1 MLTLF
6 EEFYLLTLDD
16 EKGNLV
22 WFARKSFAFL
32 TAGLILAELA
42 LVGKLGMGEK
52 VRLVVLDEHPTGD
65 PILDDTLEQ
74 IRSAEKLR
82 KPSYW
87 VSQLS
92 ADPKKLKQSIGQRL
106 VEKKILIQ
114 DEKRF
119 YRQEITPG
127 SELPM
132 PDKYQFKKE
141 LRGLV
146 FVNNELDLRNM
157 ALLNMIAAANLLTLL
172 FTQDEIETAEKV
184 IQRQLLAT
192 AMGNPVMELVEEIVQ
207 AVSSVIED
215 ELE

>member
-6 EEFYLLTLDD
+6 EEFFLLTLDD

-92 ADPKKLKQSIGQRL
+92 VEPKKLKQSIGQRL

-127 SELPM
+127 SEPPM
-132 PDKYQFKKE
+132 PDKFQLKQE
-141 LRGLV
+141 LRALV

-157 ALLNMIAAANLLTLL
+157 ALLNLIAAANLLTLL

-184 IQRQLLAT
+184 IQRQLLAS
-192 AMGNPVMELVEEIVQ
+192 AMGNPVMELVEEIIQ